1 MKGTRAIKDSL
12 LLTDYSQRGFLDRW
26 QFEDALNHAGAFTT
40 GDVFLF
46 CFIIIIIANISI
58 YVSL

>member
-26 QFEDALNHAGAFTT
+26 QFEDSLNYAGAFTT
-40 GDVFLF
+40 GDV
-46 CFIIIIIANISI
+46 
-58 YVSL
+58 

>member
-26 QFEDALNHAGAFTT
+26 QFEDALNYAGAFTT